1 MGHGPNMDRSD
12 VDAKP
17 TVVVLGGGLAG
28 ITAGLTLRE
37 QGYPVTLVEARQFLG
52 GRVFSFTD
60 QATGHR
66 VDNGQHIFLSC
77 CTNLLRLLRELGVL
91 PQCHLQTRLRVPV
104 RDQDGGMALLA
115 AAPLPAPLHLLPA
128 LLCYPHLSL
137 LDKWRVVSTL
147 AQVKFMDLRQP
158 SLEGISFYQWL
169 RARGHSQRA
178 VEKWWDFLA
187 APTLNDHV
195 QDVSARMGLMI
206 FQEGVL
212 AGRHHTDLGYPVDD
226 LSACI
231 GAPAQAKL
239 QALGVVLQLGSPVRR
254 LVVESG
260 QVKRVELAGGE
271 VVAGQVY
278 VSALPFNGLLAA
290 LPESVAGDPF
300 FHRLQELQFS
310 PIVNVNL
317 WYDRQVM
324 DEEFC
329 AFVDGPLQWVFNRT
343 RIRARLAGVAADG
356 WGQHLCISLSAAWEY
371 IDQDREE
378 LSQRFI
384 AAMAEAFPRARDAT
398 VHRAVVVKQRHATFR
413 CLPGASHH
421 RPGSW
426 TPISNLFLAGEW
438 TDTGWPSTME
448 GAVRSGF
455 NAAQAVTET
464 LGRR

>member
-1 MGHGPNMDRSD
+1 
-12 VDAKP
+12 
-17 TVVVLGGGLAG
+17 
-28 ITAGLTLRE
+28 
-37 QGYPVTLVEARQFLG
+37 
-52 GRVFSFTD
+52 
-60 QATGHR
+60 
-66 VDNGQHIFLSC
+66 
-77 CTNLLRLLRELGVL
+77 
-91 PQCHLQTRLRVPV
+91 
-104 RDQDGGMALLA
+104 
-115 AAPLPAPLHLLPA
+115 
-128 LLCYPHLSL
+128 
-137 LDKWRVVSTL
+137 
-147 AQVKFMDLRQP
+147 
-158 SLEGISFYQWL
+158 
-169 RARGHSQRA
+169 

-231 GAPAQAKL
+231 GGPAQAKL
-239 QALGVVLQLGSPVRR
+239 QALGVVLRLGSTVRR

-260 QVKRVELAGGE
+260 RVQGVELAGGE
-271 VVAGQVY
+271 VVAAQVC
-278 VSALPFNGLLAA
+278 VSALPFNALLAA
-290 LPESVAGDPF
+290 LPGNLLSDPF
-300 FHRLQELQFS
+300 FRGLQELQFS

-343 RIRARLAGVAADG
+343 RIRARLPDAAPAGG
-356 WGQHLCISLSAAWEY
+356 RGQHLCISLSAAWEY

-384 AAMAEAFPRARDAT
+384 AAMAQAFPRARGAT
-398 VHRAVVVKQRHATFR
+398 VHRVVVVKQRHATFR
-413 CLPGASHH
+413 CLPGASRH
-421 RPGSW
+421 RPGSGA
-426 TPISNLFLAGEW
+426 PIANLFLAGEW

-455 NAAQAVTET
+455 NAAQAVTDIQ
-464 LGRR
+464 GRR